1 MGLSITKMMDV
12 AWGINTSLFGYSSY
26 SSIYATKKRY
36 FLGKKAYYTS
46 STQVPLFTCAFIT
59 FFKCMKYFLKTR
71 FYVRK
76 GEMCNFFGTSQNLLL
91 ALCGCQG
98 NHSLRLYCK
107 GFQKV
112 ELCKRSGGG
121 EQILLYKS
129 LSINNE
135 IGEEPTEMSNT

>member
-26 SSIYATKKRY
+26 SIYATKKVF
-36 FLGKKAYYTS
+36 FLGKTHI
-46 STQVPLFTCAFIT
+46 TLHPNRCLFFTCAFIT

-76 GEMCNFFGTSQNLLL
+76 GEMWNFFGTSQNLLL

>member
-1 MGLSITKMMDV
+1 MWLGGSILV
-12 AWGINTSLFGYSSY
+12 FL
-26 SSIYATKKRY
+26 ATLHTVSMLQKRY
-36 FLGKKAYYTS
+36 FLGKNAHYTS
-46 STQVPLFTCAFIT
+46 SKQVPLF
-59 FFKCMKYFLKTR
+59 
-71 FYVRK
+71 YVRVYYVLQVHEILSKNSFLCKK
-76 GEMCNFFGTSQNLLL
+76 GEMWNFFGTSQNLLL

>member
-26 SSIYATKKRY
+26 SIYATKKGIFQGKTRITLHPNRCL
-36 FLGKKAYYTS
+36 FL
-46 STQVPLFTCAFIT
+46 TCAFIT

-76 GEMCNFFGTSQNLLL
+76 GEMWNFFGTSQNLLL

>member
-1 MGLSITKMMDV
+1 MWLGGSILV
-12 AWGINTSLFGYSSY
+12 FL
-26 SSIYATKKRY
+26 ATLHTVSMLQKKVFFR
-36 FLGKKAYYTS
+36 KNVHYTPS
-46 STQVPLFTCAFIT
+46 KQVPLFTCAFIT

-76 GEMCNFFGTSQNLLL
+76 GEMWNFFGTSQNLLL